1 MYLYFMIC
9 GFLFV
14 MGSSIVLTYLFE
26 LVSINSFTKFLSPIE
41 DTPFNRISISVISN
55 LIWAFIEIGLLGSNK
70 LFVLGFILNI
80 FITLSTM
87 YVIKY
92 GYELVSNKES
102 DVLKVVSIVISCLL
116 GFICNYLCLL
126 IGINKNIPTIASFLI
141 ILGFTAVYIIIRLY
155 PPKSEFFKGA
165 QE

>member
-9 GFLFV
+9 GYLFV
-14 MGSSIVLTYLFE
+14 VGSSIVLTYLFE
-26 LVSINSFTKFLSPIE
+26 LVSINGFTKFLSPIE
-41 DTPFNRISISVISN
+41 DTPFNRISISMIPN
-55 LIWAFIEIGLLGSNK
+55 LIWAFIEVGLLGSNK

-102 DVLKVVSIVISCLL
+102 DILKVASIIISCLL

-141 ILGFTAVYIIIRLY
+141 IMGITAVYIIVRLY
-155 PPKSEFFKGA
+155 PPKNEFFKGA